1 MRMVFGLVL
10 VVGLGLAGFA
20 VYMAQGFINKTQ
32 VELARERAKSRPPEP
47 MTTVFVAK
55 KPLAYGDR
63 LTKDDVVAISWP
75 ARAVPPAAFTVLDGK
90 PGSKAL
96 FIKGDGSI
104 NTTRSVLRTIGKF
117 EPLLA
122 TNITKPGQPA
132 GITSRLTA
140 GMRAFAIRVDETT
153 GVSGFLRPGDRVDVY
168 WTGRNG
174 QTGDIT
180 RLIEAGVKIIAIDQ
194 KAGGEVGPGATIA
207 RTVTVEVTQEQVA
220 VLAQA
225 QATGRL
231 ALSLVGTRDDSQNR
245 TIEVNSS
252 ALLGISDT
260 PVAAPVKKKV
270 CTIKQRSGEK
280 VVEVPIPCT
289 N

>member
-32 VELARERAKSRPPEP
+32 VELARERAKSRPAEP

-63 LTKDDVVAISWP
+63 LAKDDVMAISWP
-75 ARAVPPAAFTVLDGK
+75 ARAVPPTAFTMLDGK

-96 FIKGDGSI
+96 FIKGDSGTD
-104 NTTRSVLRTIGKF
+104 TTRSVLREIGKF
-117 EPLLA
+117 EPLLT
-122 TNITKPGQPA
+122 TNITKPGQPV

-153 GVSGFLRPGDRVDVY
+153 GVSGFLRPNDRVDVY

-231 ALSLVGTRDDSQNR
+231 ALSLVGIRDDSQNSA
-245 TIEVNSS
+245 IEVNRS

-260 PVAAPVKKKV
+260 PVAAPAQKKV